1 MLEIRDLDRWL
12 PNEVIEFYKEKGIC
26 ELYPPQAEAVERG
39 LLDGK
44 NMVVAIPTAAGKTM
58 LAELAMIQAA
68 LAGKRSLY
76 IVPLRALASEKY
88 GSFRDFERFGIK
100 VGISTGDF
108 DRKEERLGKNQ
119 IIIATSEKADSLI
132 RNDVGWIRDMAV
144 LVADEIHLL
153 NSANRGPTL
162 EITITKLRRLNPKM
176 QILGLSATIAN
187 CHELADWLEAEM
199 VMSDWRPVPLREG
212 VIYDGTFFYPGGTA
226 EIGGGKDELFSLVRN
241 TLDLSAQI
249 LIFESSRR
257 NAESTASKIAQGMKK
272 DGKLDELHAKVLA
285 TGESETARKLAACVQ
300 KGVAFH
306 HAGLLME
313 QRHLVEEGFR
323 KNQIKII
330 SSTPTLAAGLNLPAR
345 RVLIKSYRRYEAG
358 RGMVPIPVMEYSQM
372 AGRAGRPALDPYGES
387 FLIAKNQGELDQL
400 MDHYINGEPEEI
412 YSKLASEKALRSHL
426 LSAIATGFVGDE
438 DDLKD
443 FIESTFYAYQQDT
456 WHLADTLE
464 KVLNFLVEGEMI
476 TPDIQPTKLGSLV
489 SRLYIDPLSASN
501 IIENLMQGDRFS
513 DLALLHLVTLTTDME
528 LLYIRSSDQWV
539 EEFIDDNLHELFP
552 EDNYDWLL
560 REAKTAS
567 MLADWIN
574 EVREEDLSLK
584 YHIGPGDI
592 RRIAET
598 AEWLM
603 HATSQLSRHLDLG
616 VTYRAVQLEKRIHY
630 GAGPDLLSLLDIKG
644 IGRVRARKLHKA
656 GYTSMDMLKEA
667 DARVIGRIIGPKVA
681 EKVISQVRRKEV
693 G

>member
-1 MLEIRDLDRWL
+1 MLEIKDLERWL
-12 PNEVIEFYKEKGIC
+12 PQEVIEFYKEKGIC

-39 LLDGK
+39 LMDRK
-44 NMVVAIPTAAGKTM
+44 NMVVAVPTAAGKTM
-58 LAELAMIQAA
+58 LAELAMIKAA
-68 LAGKRSLY
+68 LEGKRSLY

-88 GSFRDFERFGIK
+88 ESFRDFRRFGIK

-132 RNDVGWIRDMAV
+132 RNDVGWIRDLAV

-162 EITITKLRRLNPKM
+162 EITITKLKRLNPKM
-176 QILGLSATIAN
+176 QVLGLSATIAN
-187 CHELADWLEAEM
+187 SHELADWLDAEM

-212 VIYDGTFFYPGGTA
+212 VILDGTFIYPGGTSK
-226 EIGGGKDELFSLVRN
+226 IGDGKNDLFSLVDN
-241 TLDLSAQI
+241 TLDQSAQI

-257 NAESTASKIAQGMKK
+257 NAESTASKVARRMPM
-272 DGKLDELHAKVLA
+272 DGNLNALHAKVLA

-323 KNQIKII
+323 KNLIKVI

-400 MDHYINGEPEEI
+400 MDHYINGEPEDI
-412 YSKLASEKALRSHL
+412 SSKLASERALRTHI
-426 LSAIATGFVGDE
+426 LSAISTGFVSDDDE
-438 DDLKD
+438 LKE
-443 FIESTFYAYQQDT
+443 FLESTFYAYQQDT
-456 WHLADTLE
+456 WHLSDTLE
-464 KVLNFLVEGEMI
+464 KVLDFLVDGEMI
-476 TPDIQPTKLGSLV
+476 TLDIQPTPLGSLV
-489 SRLYIDPLSASN
+489 SRLYIDPLSAG
-501 IIENLMQGDRFS
+501 IIIDNLGQGDRFS
-513 DLALLHLVTLTTDME
+513 DLSLLHLVTLTTDME
-528 LLYIRSSDQWV
+528 LLYIRSTDKWV

-552 EDNYDWLL
+552 EENYDWLL
-560 REAKTAS
+560 QEAKTAS
-567 MLADWIN
+567 MLKDWIN
-574 EVREEDLSLK
+574 EVREEDLSRK

-592 RRIAET
+592 RRVAET

-603 HATSQLSRHLDLG
+603 HATLQLSRHLDLG
-616 VTYRAVQLEKRIHY
+616 VTHLAVKLEKRIHY

-644 IGRVRARKLHKA
+644 IGRVRARKLYKA
-656 GYTSMDMLKEA
+656 GYTSIDKLKES
-667 DARVIGRIIGPKVA
+667 DAREIKRIIGPKVA
-681 EKVISQVRRKEV
+681 EKVISQVRKKEV